1 MFDNFSAML
10 PKAQVDSASDIAARE
25 LFDAIVDGRI
35 PPGSPLRLK
44 ELSEQLGMSMMPVRE
59 AIRRLAALDLVEM
72 EPRKGARVRERTLAD
87 LQDTYF
93 SRLHLETIAVWEA
106 AQHFTAD
113 DGARAATALAEM
125 DAAVSADDRVA
136 ARDAHERFHFAIY
149 GASRRD
155 WLIRSLVPAWRNSER
170 YRVEWMRQDDS
181 KAQRDHEHAS
191 VLAALLCGDGPDAV
205 RWLRQHL
212 NASVSMAADKL
223 AGEMGQTPAEVA
235 MPKLGELMSGL
246 DFSHLGPDA
255 LAPLP
260 DLS

>member
-1 MFDNFSAML
+1 ML

-87 LQDTYF
+87 LEDTYF

-106 AQHFTAD
+106 AQNFTAD

-125 DAAVSADDRVA
+125 DAAIAADDPVT

-149 GASRRD
+149 EASRRD
-155 WLIRSLVPAWRNSER
+155 WLMRSLIPAWRNSER
-170 YRVEWMRQDDS
+170 YRVEWMRMDV
-181 KAQRDHEHAS
+181 KVRRDHERKRS
-191 VLAALLCGDGPDAV
+191 LFGDLSAYGPDAV

-212 NASVSMAADKL
+212 AGSVTMSAGVLASE
-223 AGEMGQTPAEVA
+223 AGQKPQDVTL
-235 MPKLGELMSGL
+235 PKLGDLMSGL
-246 DFSHLGPDA
+246 NFEHLGPDA
-255 LAPLP
+255 LSHLP
-260 DLS
+260 ELS

>member
-1 MFDNFSAML
+1 ML

-87 LQDTYF
+87 LEDTYF
-93 SRLHLETIAVWEA
+93 TRLHLETIAVWEA
-106 AQHFTAD
+106 AQNFTAD

-125 DAAVSADDRVA
+125 DAAIAADDPVT

-149 GASRRD
+149 EASRRD
-155 WLIRSLVPAWRNSER
+155 WLMRSLIPAWRNSER
-170 YRVEWMRQDDS
+170 YRVEWMRMDV
-181 KAQRDHEHAS
+181 KVRRDHEHAS

-212 NASVSMAADKL
+212 NASVTLAADKL
-223 AGEMGQTPAEVA
+223 AAEGGQAPSDVA
-235 MPKLGELMSGL
+235 MPTLGDLMSGL
-246 DFSHLGPDA
+246 NFAHLGPDA
-255 LAPLP
+255 VAQLP